1 MRYPV
6 NWEIVKLSDICDIK
20 IGKTP
25 ARKTPGFWKD
35 GIYPWLSISDMNQGR
50 MISNTKEKITEYAA
64 KKTKINLVPQNTLL
78 LSFKLSI
85 GKVGITA
92 IPMFTNEAIA
102 ALTNIS
108 KKATTEYLYWVLK
121 SINLEEGI
129 DRAAKGKT
137 LNKKKLAEIEIPL
150 PPLPE
155 QKRIA
160 TILDKADALR
170 DKRKKSIAKLDD
182 LLQSVFFD
190 MFGDPVTN
198 PKGWDFDSL
207 AKSTKK
213 ISDGT
218 HHSPPIVDSGI
229 PYITAKHLR
238 KEGLRFYDDPWYI
251 SVDDHLKIY
260 SRCDPTKGDVLYI
273 KDGATTGLAAINR
286 YDFQF
291 SMLSSLALLRPKE
304 TLLTPEYLCY
314 WLNNDRVKVSITEQM
329 GGAAI
334 RRLTLTKIKKL
345 RLPIPP
351 LFLQKQFSDIVN
363 EVNKIKEVHIESLK
377 NLETIF
383 FSIQQRA
390 FSGEL

>member
-1 MRYPV
+1 MSIQHV
-6 NWEIVKLSDICDIK
+6 EL
-20 IGKTP
+20 GKMCKVSAGQSAP
-25 ARKTPGFWKD
+25 
-35 GIYPWLSISDMNQGR
+35 QG
-50 MISNTKEKITEYAA
+50 EKY
-64 KKTKINLVPQNTLL
+64 
-78 LSFKLSI
+78 F
-85 GKVGITA
+85 GKVGNPFIRAGSLDMLVNGGA
-92 IPMFTNEAIA
+92 IDQCEWISDEIA
-102 ALTNIS
+102 S
-108 KKATTEYLYWVLK
+108 KFGMQLFPENTIVFAKSGMSAKIGRIYRLKRPCYVVSHLATLQTSREIDPQYLYHWLVLNPPTFLIPNESYP
-121 SINLEEGI
+121 SI
-129 DRAAKGKT
+129 R
-137 LNKKKLAEIEIPL
+137 LADICSVKIPL
-150 PPLPE
+150 FPLPK

-160 TILDKADALR
+160 AILDKADALR
-170 DKRKKSIAKLDD
+170 DKRKKSIAKLDE
-182 LLQSVFFD
+182 LLRSVFFD

-390 FSGEL
+390 FAGEL